1 MLVTHGISFLPK
13 MDMIITLVDGQVG
26 EVGSFKELIGHNG
39 DFAEF
44 LKTYMVEEL
53 TCGDTEEEK
62 EGLLPVDI
70 YQINI
75 INEGKIEIGAV
86 VIVIVW

>member
-1 MLVTHGISFLPK
+1 

-62 EGLLPVDI
+62 ASN
-70 YQINI
+70 Q
-75 INEGKIEIGAV
+75 
-86 VIVIVW
+86 

>member
-1 MLVTHGISFLPK
+1 
-13 MDMIITLVDGQVG
+13 MDMIITLVDGQIG

-53 TCGDTEEEK
+53 TCGDAEEEK

-75 INEGKIEIGAV
+75 IIEGKIEIGAV
-86 VIVIVW
+86 MTVIVW